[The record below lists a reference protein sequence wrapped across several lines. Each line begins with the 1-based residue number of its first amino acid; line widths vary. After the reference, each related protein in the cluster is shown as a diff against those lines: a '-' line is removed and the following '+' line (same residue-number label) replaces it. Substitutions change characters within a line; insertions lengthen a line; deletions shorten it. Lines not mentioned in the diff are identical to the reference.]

1 MVPIKNDTL
10 KFANGTGPEDSDY
23 VGYAYADDVLV
34 FFVDGC
40 KITTGKVSEIREDN
54 NGTKNPY
61 KQILVH
67 TDDDEVDVIFLVKK

>member
-1 MVPIKNDTL
+1 MTLTISLPSWVMNPLTDT
-10 KFANGTGPEDSDY
+10 DY